1 MVQELQSLGLAAS
14 PKNPHPRELTYA
26 DLAEL
31 VYLQAVVKVPVHKLC
46 FTFPACL
53 RGCPRYVPMLM
64 LTTTVLGVCTGRW
77 QSMSVAGDKRGQGL
91 MQETLRMFPPV
102 AIGQA
107 RIVSADLSA
116 GNNLRLPSGT
126 CAIVPH
132 HAMHSSSL
140 NWDKPNEFLP
150 GEDSPHSSWNM
161 TSWGSHA

>member
-1 MVQELQSLGLAAS
+1 MAAHAYS
-14 PKNPHPRELTYA
+14 AVKA
-26 DLAEL
+26 D
-31 VYLQAVVKVPVHKLC
+31 
-46 FTFPACL
+46 
-53 RGCPRYVPMLM
+53 
-64 LTTTVLGVCTGRW
+64 W
-77 QSMSVAGDKRGQGL
+77 GL

-116 GNNLRLPSGT
+116 GSNLRLPSGT

-150 GEDSPHSSWNM
+150 GKNSPHSYK
-161 TSWGSHA
+161 TGRCQGSYA